1 MHCFSNKNK
10 LLQILINLLKKQDFF
25 LSLYKKAMNNFAG
38 KGLRKYPF
46 VKVDTNGMS
55 TQVFGDYKQVMNAI
69 NSEMESTFLNE
80 NSVVFTL
87 KVINSDLEE
96 KPSF

>member
-1 MHCFSNKNK
+1 MDCSVEISMYPLKEDFKPSIIQFIKN
-10 LLQILINLLKKQDFF
+10 
-25 LSLYKKAMNNFAG
+25 
-38 KGLRKYPF
+38 LRKYPF

>member
-1 MHCFSNKNK
+1 MNCSVEISMYPLKEDFKPSIIQFIKN
-10 LLQILINLLKKQDFF
+10 
-25 LSLYKKAMNNFAG
+25 
-38 KGLRKYPF
+38 LRKYPF

-55 TQVFGDYKQVMNAI
+55 TQVFGDYTKVMHAI
-69 NSEMESTFLNE
+69 NTEMENTFLNE